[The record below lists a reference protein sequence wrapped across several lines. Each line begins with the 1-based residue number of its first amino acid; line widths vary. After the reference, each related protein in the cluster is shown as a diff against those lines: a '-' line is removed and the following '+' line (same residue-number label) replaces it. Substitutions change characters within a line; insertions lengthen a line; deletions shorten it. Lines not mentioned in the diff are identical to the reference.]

1 MCTVGNS
8 SVILN
13 VGTGQTSHYLELDS
27 HVDCLKVVSYLDCL
41 ELVRNVD
48 SCY

>member
-13 VGTGQTSHYLELDS
+13 VGTGQTSHYFELTAMWFAW
-27 HVDCLKVVSYLDCL
+27 K
-41 ELVRNVD
+41 
-48 SCY
+48 